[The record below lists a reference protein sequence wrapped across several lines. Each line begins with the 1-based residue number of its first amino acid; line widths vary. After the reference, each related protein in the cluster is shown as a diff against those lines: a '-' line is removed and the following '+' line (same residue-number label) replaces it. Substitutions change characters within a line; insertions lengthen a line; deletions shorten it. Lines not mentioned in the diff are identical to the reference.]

1 MAHDYSGQ
9 LIVVKDVDG
18 NLLVRRVCA
27 VAPNGVFV
35 KSEAEWEKQQSG
47 LKSLGPVG
55 FPAADTYLYPSE
67 QQGISIENGVLTNL
81 REDSL
86 TQFFPGIHD

>member
-1 MAHDYSGQ
+1 MAHEYSGQ
-9 LIVVKDVDG
+9 LVVVKDVDC

-35 KSEAEWEKQQSG
+35 KSESEWQKQLSG
-47 LKSLGPVG
+47 LKSLEPVG
-55 FPAADTYLYPSE
+55 FPSVDIYLYPSDK
-67 QQGISIENGVLTNL
+67 QGITVENGVLTNL

-86 TQFFPGIHD
+86 TRFFPGIHD